1 MKLEIC
7 ATQQEL
13 GEKAAAVAEARL
25 NAAIA
30 AQGSA
35 RLLIATGASQ
45 FETLAALVGKNVDWG
60 KVEVFHLDEY
70 IGMTV
75 DHPASFRKYL
85 KERFVSKVPI
95 KKMNYVDG
103 EGDVA
108 GNIAALAR
116 ELRRAP
122 IDVAL
127 IGIGENGHIAFNDP
141 PADFATTEAY
151 IVVSL
156 DEKCRQ
162 QQFGEGW
169 FPSFESVPTKA
180 ISMTVSEILK
190 SKVIVSAV
198 PHAVKAVAVRD
209 TLESDAITPAVPATA
224 LRNHPDWHLFLDTA
238 SASLLKQE
246 VIIS

>member
-1 MKLEIC
+1 MTLTIC
-7 ATQQEL
+7 ETPQAL
-13 GEKAAAVAEARL
+13 GEKMAALAEERL

-45 FETLAALVGKNVDWG
+45 FETLSALVEKNVDWG

-85 KERFVSKVPI
+85 KERFVSKVPL

-108 GNIAALAR
+108 GNIAALTR
-116 ELRRAP
+116 ELRKAP

-190 SKVIVSAV
+190 SKVILSAV

-209 TLESDAITPAVPATA
+209 TLESAAVTPTVPATA
-224 LRNHPDWHLFLDTA
+224 LKNHPCWHLFLDTA
-238 SASLLKQE
+238 SASLLHGH
-246 VIIS
+246 